1 MTTNN
6 TLWIH
11 HARPRSSW
19 YELPAEA
26 KATYLD
32 RWAAIDAAAMA
43 AGATSSGA
51 HTVRGQSAYSTVEV
65 WNFANYDAAYDFWG
79 EKVAAEYGR
88 WFVFAN
94 SVGTRTST

>member
-1 MTTNN
+1 MSTNN
-6 TLWIH
+6 TIWIH

-19 YELPAEA
+19 YDLDADTRA
-26 KATYLD
+26 AYVD
-32 RWAAIDAAAMA
+32 RWRAIDASAEA
-43 AGATSSGA
+43 AGATSSGT

-65 WNFANYDAAYDFWG
+65 WNFENYDAAYDYWG

>member
-1 MTTNN
+1 MSTNN
-6 TLWIH
+6 TIWIH

-19 YELPAEA
+19 YELDADTRTE
-26 KATYLD
+26 YVE
-32 RWAAIDAAAMA
+32 RWKSIDASAIAT
-43 AGATSSGA
+43 GATSSGA

-65 WNFANYDAAYDFWG
+65 WNFENYDAAYDYWG

-94 SVGTRTST
+94 SVGTKAST